1 MFARNRYFRI
11 RLKSR
16 SRIMRDFLRASD
28 ERTHESSRVNT
39 SCACLSTRGR
49 GWNANLVENSIVIID
64 SGGMFG
70 RGQV

>member
-1 MFARNRYFRI
+1 
-11 RLKSR
+11 
-16 SRIMRDFLRASD
+16 MRDFLCASD

-49 GWNANLVENSIVIID
+49 GGNANLVENSIVIID